1 MVGTFDAVAT
11 TLETT
16 FSASLLV
23 MHSGL
28 MEQGFRVDVD
38 GLRVLHRVGV
48 EATDRAA
55 WVGLLEEL
63 QALVEIV
70 LEEREREDE

>member
-1 MVGTFDAVAT
+1 
-11 TLETT
+11 
-16 FSASLLV
+16 

-55 WVGLLEEL
+55 WVGILEEL

>member
-1 MVGTFDAVAT
+1 
-11 TLETT
+11 
-16 FSASLLV
+16 

-70 LEEREREDE
+70 LEERERERRRMKIMLSFRLDITAHLAVA